1 MAVAELAVTAPLVF
15 ASAVLSSEAAMFA
28 SLSVTLSLP
37 NPLIVLA
44 ANAALTSEA
53 LPVSVVTFEA
63 SIAPDVLLS
72 IFVSVVAASVV
83 SVTVTASVPN
93 PVT

>member
-1 MAVAELAVTAPLVF
+1 MAVAEPAVTTPPVF
-15 ASAVLSSEAAMFA
+15 ASAVLSSEAARLV
-28 SLSVTLSLP
+28 SLSVTISLP

-44 ANAALTSEA
+44 AYAALTSDA
-53 LPVSVVTFEA
+53 LPVSVVTSEA
-63 SIAPDVLLS
+63 LIAPDVLLS